1 MRENDRCLG
10 KSIGHFRSK
19 RTTLDQVMAQ
29 SRDSVRQIRVTKIK
43 KKLTNDAHSGTLMT
57 CQFVIT
63 GSVDFTYEI
72 I

>member
-1 MRENDRCLG
+1 MLVSIYNGLIMLGQPCAMKNLQLAKNYG
-10 KSIGHFRSK
+10 KSWPSFFDGI
-19 RTTLDQVMAQ
+19 
-29 SRDSVRQIRVTKIK
+29 KI

-63 GSVDFTYEI
+63 SSVDFTYEI

>member
-1 MRENDRCLG
+1 MAVVWENPSAIFVVRG
-10 KSIGHFRSK
+10 PPH
-19 RTTLDQVMAQ
+19 VMAQ
-29 SRDSVRQIRVTKIK
+29 SRDSIHQIRVMKIK